1 MFQSVFKEWLGPAS
15 WRRSW
20 MTTAIQASS
29 AEQVDD
35 GGGVAWRIFTN
46 SSFAINVDKQ
56 TNKQTKLTIRTHPIL
71 DI

>member
-1 MFQSVFKEWLGPAS
+1 
-15 WRRSW
+15 

-56 TNKQTKLTIRTHPIL
+56 TNKVNNPHTPHFKHLNISIQFLSLFYDWLVKMCC
-71 DI
+71 